1 MLPLRSVDRLR
12 DWHRNLGLQ
21 ARLTLQIVLLSTAVF
36 ALLLPIVLL
45 ILDRALQNTTQEKGF
60 SLVRV
65 FAVSSV
71 QGVATDDFSALEGL
85 VRSLAR
91 QPEVRYAMI
100 LDLKG
105 RVLVHS
111 TAAQAGTLLG
121 DPVSLRAM
129 EATAPLAQEA
139 RTDAGE
145 PIHDFAAPILLLNER
160 RAVARVGVSFESEE
174 RVLRQTRNAI
184 LGLGFLTLIGGL
196 LWVRFHVGGLARPI
210 QALMHGAEAVAQG
223 DLERRIPVER
233 RDEVGRL
240 GEAFNRMAESL
251 KAYREIDHEITSTL
265 ELDAVLQTIA
275 QYARTI
281 LKVDIAHVAAC
292 DPRTGIANVV
302 AGYGAQGGYLV
313 AGYGDQEGFPRGL
326 EIVPGRG
333 IGGYVLATGRPLV
346 INDYEHDPRITQK
359 HHESLRREGI
369 VALMVVP
376 IPLKEKT
383 IGLLYAANR
392 RPTAFTSGDQETLS
406 RLAAQAAIAIE
417 NATLYAQVRQYAE
430 ELEAKVAD
438 RTRDLAAANEKL
450 KELDSLKSEFVS
462 NVSHELRTPL
472 TTIRMSVENLLD
484 GVAGEMSPV
493 LQRSLTRVK
502 ENTDRLV
509 RLIADL
515 LDLSRIEAGRVEI
528 RLDRVPVLPLVQD
541 VLEGFRAMAAQKGLV
556 VAPATDSEPAEA
568 MADRDRLHQV
578 LTNLVGN
585 AVKFTPHGG
594 SVTVLTRVVPKDASV
609 QGTQETREYV
619 EVSVIDTGEGIPPEE
634 LTAIFDK
641 FYQVR
646 REGRRKTPGTGLG
659 LAIAKSLV
667 ELQGGRI
674 WAEGEPG
681 RGSRFVFTLPLAE
694 TPGSAGVAS
703 DLGG

>member
-1 MLPLRSVDRLR
+1 
-12 DWHRNLGLQ
+12 
-21 ARLTLQIVLLSTAVF
+21 
-36 ALLLPIVLL
+36 
-45 ILDRALQNTTQEKGF
+45 
-60 SLVRV
+60 
-65 FAVSSV
+65 
-71 QGVATDDFSALEGL
+71 
-85 VRSLAR
+85 
-91 QPEVRYAMI
+91 
-100 LDLKG
+100 
-105 RVLVHS
+105 
-111 TAAQAGTLLG
+111 
-121 DPVSLRAM
+121 
-129 EATAPLAQEA
+129 
-139 RTDAGE
+139 
-145 PIHDFAAPILLLNER
+145 
-160 RAVARVGVSFESEE
+160 
-174 RVLRQTRNAI
+174 
-184 LGLGFLTLIGGL
+184 
-196 LWVRFHVGGLARPI
+196 
-210 QALMHGAEAVAQG
+210 
-223 DLERRIPVER
+223 
-233 RDEVGRL
+233 
-240 GEAFNRMAESL
+240 
-251 KAYREIDHEITSTL
+251 
-265 ELDAVLQTIA
+265 
-275 QYARTI
+275 
-281 LKVDIAHVAAC
+281 
-292 DPRTGIANVV
+292 
-302 AGYGAQGGYLV
+302 
-313 AGYGDQEGFPRGL
+313 
-326 EIVPGRG
+326 
-333 IGGYVLATGRPLV
+333 
-346 INDYEHDPRITQK
+346 
-359 HHESLRREGI
+359 
-369 VALMVVP
+369 
-376 IPLKEKT
+376 
-383 IGLLYAANR
+383 
-392 RPTAFTSGDQETLS
+392 
-406 RLAAQAAIAIE
+406 
-417 NATLYAQVRQYAE
+417 
-430 ELEAKVAD
+430 
-438 RTRDLAAANEKL
+438 
-450 KELDSLKSEFVS
+450 
-462 NVSHELRTPL
+462 
-472 TTIRMSVENLLD
+472 
-484 GVAGEMSPV
+484 
-493 LQRSLTRVK
+493 VK